1 MVTFSK
7 FLYNLNSKIKC
18 LPTNKLCKNY
28 HQQTKIYEQRYACSQ
43 QIRHLTTVTEHG
55 GHGRCGHCLQLNNVQ
70 RFSHDW
76 KGHMHYSHD
85 SRKVIPRLLY
95 LHNPWKYAITK
106 FNLIKL
112 KLTWDRDFVEKEFI
126 YGTKQV
132 CIGCNWMLSIVTSEH

>member
-1 MVTFSK
+1 MFAKFSGNLELNSK
-7 FLYNLNSKIKC
+7 FLSMIK
-18 LPTNKLCKNY
+18 LHKNHY
-28 HQQTKIYEQRYACSQ
+28 LQTKICTRFFWSQ
-43 QIRHLTTVTEHG
+43 QIRHLTTITDHG
-55 GHGRCGHCLQLNNVQ
+55 NIKCGHCLQLNNAQ

-112 KLTWDRDFVEKEFI
+112 KLTWDRDFIERDFI

-132 CIGCNWMLSIVTSEH
+132 CIVISIHYI